1 MNDAL
6 IALAWTAA
14 LAGVLWLPYVLAR
27 MQVWGLKKTLDN
39 PDPNAPALPDW
50 AQRAQRA
57 HANLTENL
65 VHFAALVLLAQIL
78 GIAASIALFAV
89 IFFWARLAHAVIYIL
104 GIPVLRTLAFL
115 VGWVAEVLIF
125 LKVIAAL
132 YGG

>member
-27 MQVWGLKKTLDN
+27 IQAWGLRKVMDN

-50 AQRAQRA
+50 ANRAKAA

-65 VHFAALVLLAQIL
+65 VHFAALVLVAQIV
-78 GIAASIALFAV
+78 GIAGAV
-89 IFFWARLAHAVIYIL
+89 ATAAVVFFWARLAHAVIYIL
-104 GIPVLRTLAFL
+104 GIPVLRTLAFA
-115 VGWVAEVLIF
+115 VGWVAEVVIF
-125 LKVIAAL
+125 VKVIQAL

>member
-27 MQVWGLKKTLDN
+27 IQVWGLRKTLDN

-50 AQRAQRA
+50 ANRAKAA

-65 VHFAALVLLAQIL
+65 VHFAALVLVAQL
-78 GIAASIALFAV
+78 VGIAGAV
-89 IFFWARLAHAVIYIL
+89 ATAAVVFFWARLAHAVIYIL

-115 VGWVAEVLIF
+115 VGWVAEIVIF
-125 LKVIAAL
+125 VKVIQAL